1 MNYLIVG
8 VGGVIGAILRYIVGK
23 IFREVMDKD
32 HPVATLFINVI
43 GSFLIGYLSTKHLSS
58 EYKLFL
64 ITGLLGG
71 FTTYSTFML
80 ETSRYIKREKHMK
93 AFIYVLVSI
102 IFGIVAAG
110 VGIWLAS
117 FV

>member
-1 MNYLIVG
+1 MI
-8 VGGVIGAILRYIVGK
+8 
-23 IFREVMDKD
+23 
-32 HPVATLFINVI
+32 
-43 GSFLIGYLSTKHLSS
+43 
-58 EYKLFL
+58 
-64 ITGLLGG
+64 GLLGG

-80 ETSRYIKREKHMK
+80 ETSRYIKREKQMK

-102 IFGIVAAG
+102 IFGIVATG

>member
-1 MNYLIVG
+1 MNYLVVG
-8 VGGVIGAILRYIVGK
+8 AGGVIGAILRYIVGK
-23 IFREVMDKD
+23 IFREVMDRD
-32 HPVATLFINVI
+32 HPVATLFINMI

-64 ITGLLGG
+64 MTGLLGG
-71 FTTYSTFML
+71 FTTYSTFMF
-80 ETSRYIKREKHMK
+80 ETSRYIKKEKHIK
-93 AFIYVLVSI
+93 AIIYIFVSI
-102 IFGIVAAG
+102 ISGITAAC

>member
-64 ITGLLGG
+64 MTGLLGG

-80 ETSRYIKREKHMK
+80 ETSRYIKKDKHIK
-93 AFIYVLVSI
+93 ALIYVFVSLVAGI
-102 IFGIVAAG
+102 IAAI
-110 VGIWLAS
+110 VGIWFAK
-117 FV
+117 

>member
-8 VGGVIGAILRYIVGK
+8 VGGVIGAILRYTVGK
-23 IFREVMDKD
+23 IFREVMEKD

-43 GSFLIGYLSTKHLSS
+43 GSFLIGYLSTKHLSG

-64 ITGLLGG
+64 MTGLLGG

-80 ETSRYIKREKHMK
+80 ETSRYIKRKKHMK
-93 AFIYVLVSI
+93 AFIYVFISI
-102 IFGIVAAG
+102 LFGILAAG
-110 VGIWLAS
+110 VGIWIAN
-117 FV
+117 FI

>member
-1 MNYLIVG
+1 M
-8 VGGVIGAILRYIVGK
+8 
-23 IFREVMDKD
+23 
-32 HPVATLFINVI
+32 
-43 GSFLIGYLSTKHLSS
+43 
-58 EYKLFL
+58 
-64 ITGLLGG
+64 TGLLGG

>member
-8 VGGVIGAILRYIVGK
+8 VGGVIGAILRYTIGK
-23 IFREVMDKD
+23 IFSEVMEKD

-43 GSFLIGYLSTKHLSS
+43 GSFLIGYLSTKHLSG

-64 ITGLLGG
+64 MTGLLGG

-80 ETSRYIKREKHMK
+80 ETSRYIKKDKHIK
-93 AFIYVLVSI
+93 ALIYVFVSLVAGI
-102 IFGIVAAG
+102 IAAI
-110 VGIWLAS
+110 VGIWFAK
-117 FV
+117 